1 MHLKIP
7 LALSLALLVGTAH
20 ATPQAKSNRRG
31 TSSSR
36 KKPADS
42 KKAPPPAPEKAPEAQ
57 PESTGARAPE
67 PTEAPRQT
75 PTAAP
80 LQPPAPALASSVAV
94 FAVPAERSTSRE
106 DAQRFE
112 SELRGMLGSR
122 AGVQIADLTALF
134 PPPPPANLKQGDTLF
149 EEGKTLYDNL
159 DPEAAAKKFTDAA
172 AFYRRN
178 AADTAPER
186 LGRVYIFL
194 GASRLLNGDNTGAQE
209 SFTQAVLAAPGLQPD
224 AKLFGQDV
232 QELFASA
239 RQALAKKARGSL
251 TIDSL
256 PGGAQVR
263 VQGRV
268 LGTTPVKDVELAPGP
283 HQVVL
288 TLPGYVPHGTFHEV
302 PAGDSTELR
311 PSLEPTPGMA
321 SLLKAV
327 DQAATPRA
335 LEART
340 PPPEALDVAEQVGAR
355 YVVLASV
362 TKDAKGR
369 LSAVLHAWDAD
380 TKSRLRGLEM
390 RAEDTQGRQRAV
402 DQLHDFVTGKRVTPA
417 PTPFVMP
424 EVVQKPWFWGV
435 VGGVAVATTAGV
447 LLATQPIGSKP
458 LLGPRIGMP
467 GTGW

>member
-1 MHLKIP
+1 VHLKIP

-20 ATPQAKSNRRG
+20 AAPQAKSNRRG
-31 TSSSR
+31 STSSR
-36 KKPADS
+36 KKPANT
-42 KKAPPPAPEKAPEAQ
+42 KKTPPPAEEPKEQPAPVEAQ
-57 PESTGARAPE
+57 APE
-67 PTEAPRQT
+67 PSPAQDPK
-75 PTAAP
+75 
-80 LQPPAPALASSVAV
+80 PAPTPAVQQAPVLASSVAV
-94 FAVPAERSTSRE
+94 FAVPAERGTSRE

-112 SELRGMLGSR
+112 SELREQLGSR

-134 PPPPPANLKQGDTLF
+134 PPPPPANLRQGDTLF

-178 AADTAPER
+178 AADAPPER

-209 SFTQAVLAAPGLQPD
+209 AFMQAALAAPGLQPD

-232 QELFASA
+232 QDLFATA
-239 RQALAKKARGSL
+239 RQELSKKERGTLS
-251 TIDSL
+251 IDSV

-263 VQGRV
+263 VQGRA
-268 LGTTPVKDVELAPGP
+268 LGTTPVKDVALAPGT
-283 HQVVL
+283 HQVIL
-288 TLPGYVPHGTFHEV
+288 TLPGYVPYGTFHEV

-321 SLLKAV
+321 SVLKTV
-327 DQAATPRA
+327 DQAATPRS

-340 PPPEALDVAEQVGAR
+340 PPPEALELAEQVGAR

-362 TKDAKGR
+362 KKDAKGR
-369 LSAVLHAWDAD
+369 VSAVLHAWDAD
-380 TKSRLRGLEM
+380 TKNRLRGLEL
-390 RAEDTQGRQRAV
+390 RPDDTRSRQQAL
-402 DQLHDFVTGKRVTPA
+402 DQLHDFVTGKLVHTA
-417 PTPFVMP
+417 SAPFVMP
-424 EVVQKPWFWGV
+424 EVLQKPWFWGV

-447 LLATQPIGSKP
+447 LLATQPLGSKP
-458 LLGPRIGMP
+458 PLGPRIGMP